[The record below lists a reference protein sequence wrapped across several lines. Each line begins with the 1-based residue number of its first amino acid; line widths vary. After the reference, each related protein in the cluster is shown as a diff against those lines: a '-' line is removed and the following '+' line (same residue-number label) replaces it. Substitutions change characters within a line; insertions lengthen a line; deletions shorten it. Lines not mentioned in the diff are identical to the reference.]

1 MQTHSIWLDLGRI
14 LMGFSGNRGGAPT
27 SIDQKVGPDISG
39 PRRDIKN
46 PIHHFC
52 VLYPGSVTSKYELQ
66 SRTGGRDYRCQPRH
80 AKLAPNSA
88 EFGSIWVEIDGVS
101 LRIPL

>member
-1 MQTHSIWLDLGRI
+1 
-14 LMGFSGNRGGAPT
+14 MGFSGNRGGAPT

-39 PRRDIKN
+39 PRCDIKN

-52 VLYPGSVTSKYELQ
+52 VLYPGSITSKYELPT
-66 SRTGGRDYRCQPRH
+66 RTGGRDYRCQPRP

-88 EFGSIWVEIDGVS
+88 EFGSIWVEIDGIS